1 MVAACGGPC
10 MGKGAWPC
18 VCQVC
23 PRRAPTAGCVQLG
36 FEFREILLIFLAAAA
51 VALAIWYLKNR
62 CDRLEEKLDLLLKEM
77 RKDEKD

>member
-1 MVAACGGPC
+1 MR
-10 MGKGAWPC
+10 KRAWTC

-51 VALAIWYLKNR
+51 VALAIWYLKT
-62 CDRLEEKLDLLLKEM
+62 DVIGW
-77 RKDEKD
+77 RKSWTFC